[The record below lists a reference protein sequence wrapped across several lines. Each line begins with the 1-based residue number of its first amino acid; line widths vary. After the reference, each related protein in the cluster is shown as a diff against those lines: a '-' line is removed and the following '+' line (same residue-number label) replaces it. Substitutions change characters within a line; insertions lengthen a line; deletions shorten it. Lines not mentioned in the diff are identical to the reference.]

1 MSGVTHKI
9 DEVFMKT
16 AATMHAYSLSKHLA
30 LTALFAS
37 LCLVGTLVIAIPLP
51 TGYFNVGDVFV
62 LLAGWCLGPL
72 YGSVAA
78 GMGSALAD
86 IIAGYAIYSPFTFV
100 IKALDAFSAYMVWR
114 LLKKC
119 IHKERFDILPR
130 AISALIGEGIMVVG
144 YLLTETMLYG
154 FYGAIGAVLGNTLQG
169 ACCITLALM
178 LTYVLYPL
186 KNVSRLFP
194 SLKIT
199 E

>member
-1 MSGVTHKI
+1 
-9 DEVFMKT
+9 MKT
-16 AATMHAYSLSKHLA
+16 VASLRAFSLSKQLT

-37 LCLVGTLVIAIPLP
+37 LCLVGTLLIPIRLP

-78 GMGSALAD
+78 GLGSALAD
-86 IIAGYAIYSPFTFV
+86 IIAGYAMYSPFTFI
-100 IKALDAFSAYMVWR
+100 IKALDAFTAYMVWR

-119 IHKERFDILPR
+119 IHKERFDIIPR
-130 AISALIGEGIMVVG
+130 AISALIGESIMVAG
-144 YLLTETMLYG
+144 YLLVDTIFYG
-154 FYGAIGAVLGNTLQG
+154 FYGAIASVFGNALQG
-169 ACCITLALM
+169 VCCMPIALTLA
-178 LTYVLYPL
+178 YVLYSL

-199 E
+199 S

>member
-1 MSGVTHKI
+1 
-9 DEVFMKT
+9 MKK
-16 AATMHAYSLSKHLA
+16 HHSISKQLPF
-30 LTALFAS
+30 TALFAA
-37 LCLVGTLVIAIPLP
+37 LCLIGTIVIAIPLP
-51 TGYFNVGDVFV
+51 FGYFNVGDVFV

-86 IIAGYAIYSPFTFV
+86 IIAGYAIYSPFTFA

-119 IHKERFDILPR
+119 IHKEQLDILPR

-194 SLKIT
+194 HLKIT

>member
-1 MSGVTHKI
+1 
-9 DEVFMKT
+9 MKT
-16 AATMHAYSLSKHLA
+16 TATLHAFSLSKQLA

-37 LCLVGTLVIAIPLP
+37 LCLIGTLVIAIPLP

-72 YGSVAA
+72 YGSIAA

-86 IIAGYAIYSPFTFV
+86 IIAGYAIYSPFTFI
-100 IKALDAFSAYMVWR
+100 IKALDAFSAYMVWI

-119 IHKERFDILPR
+119 IRNERFDIIPR
-130 AISALIGEGIMVVG
+130 AISALIGEVLMVVG
-144 YLLTETMLYG
+144 YLLVETCFYG
-154 FYGAIGAVLGNTLQG
+154 FYGAVGAVLGNALQG
-169 ACCITLALM
+169 ACCMVLALM
-178 LTYVLYPL
+178 LTCALYPI

-194 SLKIT
+194 HLKIV

>member
-1 MSGVTHKI
+1 
-9 DEVFMKT
+9 MKT
-16 AATMHAYSLSKHLA
+16 VASLHAFSLSKQLA

-72 YGSVAA
+72 YGSLAA
-78 GMGSALAD
+78 GTGSALAD

-100 IKALDAFSAYMVWR
+100 IKALDAFSAYMVWS

-119 IHKERFDILPR
+119 IRKERFDIIPR
-130 AISALIGEGIMVVG
+130 AVSAFIGEGLMVVG
-144 YLLTETMLYG
+144 YLLVETLFYG
-154 FYGAIGAVLGNTLQG
+154 FYGAVSAVVGNTLQG
-169 ACCITLALM
+169 VCCMTIALM
-178 LTYVLYPL
+178 LVYVLYPL

-194 SLKIT
+194 HLKIV
-199 E
+199 

>member
-1 MSGVTHKI
+1 
-9 DEVFMKT
+9 MKT
-16 AATMHAYSLSKHLA
+16 VASLRAFSLSKQLA

-37 LCLVGTLVIAIPLP
+37 LCLVGTLLIPIQLP

-72 YGSVAA
+72 YGCLAA

-86 IIAGYAIYSPFTFV
+86 IIAGYAMYSPFTFV

-119 IHKERFDILPR
+119 IRKERLDIIPR
-130 AISALIGEGIMVVG
+130 ALSALIGESLMVAG
-144 YLLTETMLYG
+144 YFLVDTCLYG
-154 FYGAIGAVLGNTLQG
+154 FYGAVSSVFGNMLQG
-169 ACCITLALM
+169 ACCMALALM
-178 LTYVLYPL
+178 LMCALYPI
-186 KNVSRLFP
+186 KNVSRIFP
-194 SLKIT
+194 YLKIA